1 MKVLFVCSLGMS
13 SAVAVKA
20 LEKEAN
26 AKGVEIEVKAV
37 STQQFEEEVKKGYDV
52 AMVAPQIRHRF
63 DTLNAQASEAG
74 VPCAMITPQGYSP
87 LGGPKLLKQ
96 IQELTQN
103 K

>member
-20 LEKEAN
+20 LEKEASE
-26 AKGVEIEVKAV
+26 KGVDIEVLAV
-37 STQQFEEEVKKGYDV
+37 STQQFEEEIKNGYDV
-52 AMVAPQIRHRF
+52 AMVAPQIKHRY
-63 DTLNAQASEAG
+63 DTLKKYADEVG
-74 VPCAMITPQGYSP
+74 VPCEMILPQGYSP

-96 IQELTQN
+96 IQEILG

>member
-13 SAVAVKA
+13 SAVAVNA
-20 LEKEAN
+20 LKKEAK

-37 STQQFEEEVKKGYDV
+37 STQFEEEVKNGYDV
-52 AMVAPQIRHRF
+52 AMVAPQIKHRF
-63 DTLNAQASEAG
+63 DTLNACAKEAK

-96 IQELTQN
+96 IQEILG
-103 K
+103 

>member
-20 LEKEAN
+20 LEKEALS
-26 AKGVEIEVKAV
+26 KGVEIEVLAV
-37 STQQFEEEVKKGYDV
+37 STQQFEEEIKKGYDI
-52 AMVAPQIRHRF
+52 AMVAPQIRHRYE
-63 DTLNAQASEAG
+63 TLKEYADENG
-74 VPCAMITPQGYSP
+74 IPCEMISPQGYSP

-96 IQELTQN
+96 IQDILN

>member
-20 LEKEAN
+20 LEKEAKS
-26 AKGVEIEVKAV
+26 KGVEIEVKAV
-37 STQQFEEEVKKGYDV
+37 STQQFEEEVKNGYDV
-52 AMVAPQIRHRF
+52 
-63 DTLNAQASEAG
+63 
-74 VPCAMITPQGYSP
+74 AMITPQGYSP
-87 LGGPKLLKQ
+87 LGGPKLLNQ